1 MLGLRCIRNGNAMVK
16 RSIATA
22 LVAALLAMSMA
33 GCASFQQTSQEA
45 EAQAANRQYMSQVNQ
60 ITDELTENLAAFDAA
75 VSDND
80 PVAMRLQADNA
91 FKTLDS
97 LAALEPPEVLKD
109 VQAGYVEGAS
119 KLEEALNSYIDL
131 YTEIGGANAASTAV
145 DSAAYSDQLAAIQQT
160 YNDGIAKL
168 QETDKQATEL

>member
-1 MLGLRCIRNGNAMVK
+1 MMK
-16 RSIATA
+16 RTCMMIA
-22 LVAALLAMSMA
+22 LSALLAMSMA
-33 GCASFQQTSQEA
+33 GCSSFQQNSQEA

-60 ITDELTENLAAFDAA
+60 ITDELTENLAAFDTA

-97 LAALEPPEVLKD
+97 LSSLEAPDVLKD

-119 KLEEALNSYIDL
+119 KLEEALDSYIDL
-131 YTEIGGANAASTAV
+131 YTNMGGANAENTTV
-145 DSAAYSDQLAAIQQT
+145 DSAAYSEQLAAIQQT

>member
-1 MLGLRCIRNGNAMVK
+1 MMK
-16 RSIATA
+16 RSIATLIA
-22 LVAALLAMSMA
+22 AALLMASMA
-33 GCASFQQTSQEA
+33 GCASFQQNSQEA
-45 EAQAANRQYMSQVNQ
+45 EDQAANRQYMSQVNQ
-60 ITDELTENLAAFDAA
+60 ITEDLTTNLAAFDEA

-97 LAALEPPEVLKD
+97 LSSLEAPDVLKD
-109 VQAGYVEGAS
+109 VQAGYIEGAS

-131 YTEIGGANAASTAV
+131 YTDLGGANAESAAV
-145 DSAAYSDQLAAIQQT
+145 DAAAYNEQIAAIQQT
-160 YNDGIAKL
+160 YNEGIAKL

>member
-1 MLGLRCIRNGNAMVK
+1 MVK
-16 RSIATA
+16 RSIVTVI
-22 LVAALLAMSMA
+22 VAALLMMSMA
-33 GCASFQQTSQEA
+33 GCSSFQQNSPEA

-60 ITDELTENLAAFDAA
+60 ITDELTENLAAFDTA

-97 LAALEPPEVLKD
+97 LSSLEAPDVLKD

-119 KLEEALNSYIDL
+119 KLGEALNSYIDL
-131 YTEIGGANAASTAV
+131 YTNLGGANAEGTAV
-145 DSAAYSDQLAAIQQT
+145 NAASYNEQLAAIQQA

>member
-1 MLGLRCIRNGNAMVK
+1 MVK
-16 RSIATA
+16 RSIAMVMA
-22 LVAALLAMSMA
+22 AALLVASMV
-33 GCASFQQTSQEA
+33 GCTSFQQNSQEA

-60 ITDELTENLAAFDAA
+60 ITDELTENLAAFDTA

-97 LAALEPPEVLKD
+97 LSSLEPPEVLKD

-131 YTEIGGANAASTAV
+131 YTELGGADAANSTVNAT
-145 DSAAYSDQLAAIQQT
+145 AYSDRLAAIQQT
-160 YNDGIAKL
+160 YNDGITKL

>member
-1 MLGLRCIRNGNAMVK
+1 MMK
-16 RSIATA
+16 RSIAT
-22 LVAALLAMSMA
+22 LIAAVLLMASLA
-33 GCASFQQTSQEA
+33 GCASLQQNSQEA

-60 ITDELTENLAAFDAA
+60 ITDELTTNLAAFDEA

-91 FKTLDS
+91 FRTLDS
-97 LAALEPPEVLKD
+97 LSSLEPPEVLKD
-109 VQAGYVEGAS
+109 VQAGYTEGAS

-131 YTEIGGANAASTAV
+131 YTELGGADAANAAV
-145 DSAAYSDQLAAIQQT
+145 DATTYDERLAAIQQT